1 MKRRLRESAGIESW
15 PLTASDRDRL
25 ISFDESRKD
34 PSLRRL
40 APLLLLLRPPLA
52 RTSISVTGS
61 CERGQRILVQGI
73 ALIIVNYSG
82 H

>member
-1 MKRRLRESAGIESW
+1 MKRRLKESAGMESW

-40 APLLLLLRPPLA
+40 FLRLLLA
-52 RTSISVTGS
+52 SSTGFDFGDGVV
-61 CERGQRILVQGI
+61 RDRRILVRGI

>member
-34 PSLRRL
+34 PSLRRPA
-40 APLLLLLRPPLA
+40 APPPSPA
-52 RTSISVTGS
+52 SSSSSSPSSISVTGS
-61 CERGQRILVQGI
+61 CERPAHSYPRDR
-73 ALIIVNYSG
+73 ADYC
-82 H
+82 

>member
-34 PSLRRL
+34 PSPRRL
-40 APLLLLLRPPLA
+40 FPLLLLPRLLPRPSFDFGDDGVVRDLR
-52 RTSISVTGS
+52 RSRCEGS
-61 CERGQRILVQGI
+61 R
-73 ALIIVNYSG
+73 
-82 H
+82 

>member
-34 PSLRRL
+34 PSLRSLTRRR
-40 APLLLLLRPPLA
+40 LLLLLLLLA
-52 RTSISVTGS
+52 RASISVTGS
-61 CERGQRILVQGI
+61 CERPAHSCPRDR
-73 ALIIVNYSG
+73 ADYC
-82 H
+82 

>member
-34 PSLRRL
+34 PSLRRPAAPPPPPL
-40 APLLLLLRPPLA
+40 PLLLLLLFFSFFDFGDGVVRA
-52 RTSISVTGS
+52 TGAFRS
-61 CERGQRILVQGI
+61 DGSR
-73 ALIIVNYSG
+73 
-82 H
+82 